1 MNAKSLTES
10 EIIEV
15 SEYMPYNIWAIM
27 FLEAQGYKIMDNIIF
42 QDNQSAIRME
52 KNGRNSCAGNSRHIN
67 IRYFWIKDRVDKGE
81 KQVKYCSTFLILA
94 DYFTKPLQE
103 SLFKLFREII
113 MGYKHI
119 SVLLDQILS
128 KERVGRTYQK
138 KSEIVSSTNDQKEGK
153 RILKMKSMKTF

>member
-1 MNAKSLTES
+1 M
-10 EIIEV
+10 
-15 SEYMPYNIWAIM
+15 
-27 FLEAQGYKIMDNIIF
+27 
-42 QDNQSAIRME
+42 
-52 KNGRNSCAGNSRHIN
+52 
-67 IRYFWIKDRVDKGE
+67 
-81 KQVKYCSTFLILA
+81 KYCPTFLILA

-153 RILKMKSMKTF
+153 RILKIKSYKDILVGDTTSSIT